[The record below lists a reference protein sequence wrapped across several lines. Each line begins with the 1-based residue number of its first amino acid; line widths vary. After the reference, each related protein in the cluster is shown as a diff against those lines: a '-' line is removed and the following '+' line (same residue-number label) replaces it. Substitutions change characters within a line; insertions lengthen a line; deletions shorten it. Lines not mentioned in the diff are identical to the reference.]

1 MKRSL
6 LISIILTT
14 LMALVSA
21 FAIGPV
27 QADVNLRI
35 SIPGAEAYTFQE
47 SPRWVVVPG
56 TRVYAIQNDVRPD
69 FDVFRYGSYY
79 YVYRGGNW
87 YRARTWNGRYA
98 VVQDRALP
106 AQFDVVPRQHWR
118 AYPPGW
124 EKRAMKHA
132 VKGKRGGKKY

>member
-6 LISIILTT
+6 LISIVLTT

-27 QADVNLRI
+27 QAADVNLRI
-35 SIPGAEAYTFQE
+35 SIPGSEAYVFQE

-56 TRVYAIQNDVRPD
+56 TRVYAIEGVGPD

-87 YRARTWNGRYA
+87 YRARTWNGRY
-98 VVQDRALP
+98 VLVQERTLP
-106 AQFDVVPRQHWR
+106 AQFNVVPRQHWR

-124 EKRAMKHA
+124 E
-132 VKGKRGGKKY
+132 